1 MMRKL
6 IAILLA
12 GGGSTAAA
20 VAGFEQIFGDG
31 SFNLD
36 ALMQEPE
43 RAGAIGGSTVVLPI
57 LFYFL
62 SGVRS
67 YVTSVAIVAVLMF
80 CGLYFGLEVDAPLEQ
95 IATVSG
101 IGAAVSVLVYR
112 IIT

>member
-1 MMRKL
+1 MIRKIL
-6 IAILLA
+6 AILLA

-36 ALMQEPE
+36 ALIQQPE

-67 YVTSVAIVAVLMF
+67 YFTSVAIVAVLMF
-80 CGLYFGLEVDAPLEQ
+80 CGLYFGLQVDAPLEH